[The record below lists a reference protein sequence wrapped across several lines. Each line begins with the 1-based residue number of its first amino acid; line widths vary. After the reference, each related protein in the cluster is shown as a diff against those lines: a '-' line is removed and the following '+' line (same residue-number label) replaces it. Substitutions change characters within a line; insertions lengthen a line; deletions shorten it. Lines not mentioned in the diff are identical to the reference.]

1 MTPGQSPLP
10 RVPLTIPVAVVP
22 LVGGVLT
29 VQLPLEIKVQVLV
42 LYSTQASTRICV
54 CGSTVKL
61 RAVCGLACWNVT
73 VIRPTL
79 RFVVAVRPVGDAAA
93 VMDIARVQA
102 KISKGSPWAGD
113 RGLFIVILLSECVT
127 RGLFF
132 QALKQ
137 GKAVHPLNLPEHCI
151 GNFHLHPFA
160 SRRSPVYT
168 QPPLFDPAKLHF
180 FGGAALSSVGSTFH
194 TSLKISQSHVFFRL
208 HRHLSFRPPHVW
220 QPDRK
225 STRLNSSHR

>member
-42 LYSTQASTRICV
+42 LYSTQASTKICV

-61 RAVCGLACWNVT
+61 RAVCGLPCWNVP

-137 GKAVHPLNLPEHCI
+137 GKAVRSLYRE
-151 GNFHLHPFA
+151 FPFA
-160 SRRSPVYT
+160 SQIGRASC
-168 QPPLFDPAKLHF
+168 
-180 FGGAALSSVGSTFH
+180 
-194 TSLKISQSHVFFRL
+194 
-208 HRHLSFRPPHVW
+208 
-220 QPDRK
+220 
-225 STRLNSSHR
+225 